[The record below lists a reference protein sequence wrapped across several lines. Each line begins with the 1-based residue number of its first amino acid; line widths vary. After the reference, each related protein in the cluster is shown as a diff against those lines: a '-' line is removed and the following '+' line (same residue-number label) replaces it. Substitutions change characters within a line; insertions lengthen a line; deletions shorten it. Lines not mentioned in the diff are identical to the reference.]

1 MAANVYQIGAS
12 SSTSSAVSGLNISGF
27 VPAGFSSANNWRNLY
42 AQVLGIVTQPQT
54 LYSRS
59 SPDMNLE
66 PFGTPV
72 IAHSITSS
80 YNVYFSD
87 TWHMRSDFT
96 LTYGLGYQLE
106 MPPYEVDGKQVLV
119 VDQAGN
125 PIRTEDYL
133 AARKRAALAGQV
145 YNPTLG
151 FATIKNVGGGRKY
164 PYDPFYGGFSPR
176 ISAAWNPRFDSGIL
190 GKVFGPGRSV
200 IRAGY
205 NRIFGRLNGVDL
217 VLVPLLGTGLL
228 QPVQCQGAVN
238 AANAV
243 AGSQCLGVNGAN
255 PNTAFRIGAD
265 GLT

>member
-1 MAANVYQIGAS
+1 M
-12 SSTSSAVSGLNISGF
+12 T
-27 VPAGFSSANNWRNLY
+27 
-42 AQVLGIVTQPQT
+42 
-54 LYSRS
+54 
-59 SPDMNLE
+59 LE

-72 IAHSITSS
+72 IARSITPS

-87 TWHMRSDFT
+87 VWHMRSDFT

-125 PIRTEDYL
+125 PVRTEDYL

-176 ISAAWNPRFDSGIL
+176 ISAAWNPRFS
-190 GKVFGPGRSV
+190 S
-200 IRAGY
+200 
-205 NRIFGRLNGVDL
+205 RIFGSLFGQNKTVLRGGWGLTYGRMNGVINIL
-217 VLVPLLGTGLL
+217 TPLLAPGLL
-228 QPVQCQGAVN
+228 QAVSCQGAVN
-238 AANAV
+238 AANAQ
-243 AGSQCLGVNGAN
+243 GGNQCLGTGGAT
-255 PNTAFRIGAD
+255 PVTAFRIGTGAGLD
-265 GLT
+265 GMTAPLPPAGRLRQR